1 MIIPDINLLL
11 YAYDAESPVQAK
23 AAAWLEGCFAGEE
36 IVGLLPV
43 VLFGFVRIGTNPRV
57 YRTPMTPAQ
66 AAEHVRLWLA
76 QPNAR
81 VLEPGPGYLDRV
93 LKLLVTLE
101 TGGNWVTDAQ
111 LAAAAME
118 NDAVLHS
125 ADTDFLR
132 FEGLRWFN
140 PLSSVETRQ
149 NPRRRKS

>member
-1 MIIPDINLLL
+1 M
-11 YAYDAESPVQAK
+11 
-23 AAAWLEGCFAGEE
+23 
-36 IVGLLPV
+36 GLLPV

-101 TGGNWVTDAQ
+101 TGANWVTDAQ